1 MKTDST
7 LPIRF
12 FERRQ
17 DKTKLV
23 VVTFTTALIITAMI
37 LKVNSES
44 IAGGFYAIIF
54 PMGLFW
60 LLTESP
66 GYEGGGIGMLFMF
79 SFFSFLGWVLYAWL
93 TMSVVRATKPRTA
106 LILYV
111 LLVFLLVANIAG
123 CTILA
128 G

>member
-1 MKTDST
+1 MKIDST

-23 VVTFTTALIITAMI
+23 AVTFIAALIITAMI
-37 LKVNSES
+37 LRINGAST
-44 IAGGFYAIIF
+44 AGGLYAIIF

-79 SFFSFLGWVLYAWL
+79 SFYGFLGWMLYAWL
-93 TMSVVRATKPRTA
+93 TLSVVRATKPRTA
-106 LILYV
+106 LILYM
-111 LLVFLLVANIAG
+111 LLVFLLVTNIAG
-123 CTILA
+123 CSILA